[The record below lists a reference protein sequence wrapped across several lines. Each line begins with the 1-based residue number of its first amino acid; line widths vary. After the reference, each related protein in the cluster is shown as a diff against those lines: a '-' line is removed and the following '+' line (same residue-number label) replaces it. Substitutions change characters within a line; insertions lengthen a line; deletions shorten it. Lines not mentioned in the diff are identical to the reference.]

1 MTQSKTLIIGGIV
14 ASTVILYC
22 HWEEATIKTKLQRS
36 GVEVEDNEGGDW
48 AFAASLDSYSDSS

>member
-1 MTQSKTLIIGGIV
+1 MGGIA

-48 AFAASLDSYSDSS
+48 AFAASLDSYYSDSSSP